1 MTIMCTD
8 IRATEI
14 RRRLT
19 WSNNLIQCVNG
30 TCNTATGILSQ
41 IQLCTV
47 AQVHLPLLNSSTD
60 TINRRVLDFIVLLL
74 HLESDWRKHTL
85 LVSLKPSGCGSNKL
99 KLYRGTHPLITR
111 LMSLRQTPEST
122 HLLL

>member
-1 MTIMCTD
+1 MFAMCTD

-47 AQVHLPLLNSSTD
+47 AQLHLPLLNSSTD
-60 TINRRVLDFIVLLL
+60 TINICVLDLIVLLSAPL
-74 HLESDWRKHTL
+74 GVRLEEAYTAS
-85 LVSLKPSGCGSNKL
+85 
-99 KLYRGTHPLITR
+99 I
-111 LMSLRQTPEST
+111 PEA
-122 HLLL
+122 